1 MRNIVKERSPTNTS
15 VCISLEKDLLS
26 KIDKCAKSYGL
37 ARSRFMALIAK
48 HAVSKNGVSPL
59 DTQPTPGPE
68 PIKPLDLTEA
78 VYDFLLLA
86 IPALDDFARQQED
99 DKAQGTAPEPSSEIA
114 NSKLWRFF
122 MLEREEILRHKY
134 LRSKELDY
142 DIGLPQAIKEW
153 LQQHRALWAA
163 AHPPAED

>member
-1 MRNIVKERSPTNTS
+1 MKERSPENTS
-15 VCISLEKDLLS
+15 VCISLERELLT

-37 ARSRFMALIAK
+37 PRSRFMALLTR
-48 HAVSKNGVSPL
+48 HAINTNGALPL
-59 DTQPTPGPE
+59 DTQPAPGPE
-68 PIKPLDLTEA
+68 PIKPLDLTAA
-78 VYDFLLLA
+78 VYDFLLIA

-99 DKAQGTAPEPSSEIA
+99 EQAQGTAPEPSSEIA

-134 LRSKELDY
+134 LRSKELGY
-142 DIGLPQAIKEW
+142 DIGLPRAIKEW